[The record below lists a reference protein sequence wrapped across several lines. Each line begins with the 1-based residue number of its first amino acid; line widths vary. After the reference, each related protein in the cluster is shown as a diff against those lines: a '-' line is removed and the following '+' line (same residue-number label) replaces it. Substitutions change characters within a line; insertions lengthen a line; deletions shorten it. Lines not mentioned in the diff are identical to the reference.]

1 MPECPGCCSRR
12 LLGPC
17 GKHASSPKQVAL
29 PASEP
34 HANAWNAPLIM
45 KPKALLLDDVGS
57 ADTLTLTKDIVVETT
72 LTNLKRSDIYLQS
85 LCRSSHHCL
94 AAETKLPKSHQQQR
108 AANNDSSLGQSD
120 TARNQ

>member
-1 MPECPGCCSRR
+1 
-12 LLGPC
+12 
-17 GKHASSPKQVAL
+17 
-29 PASEP
+29 
-34 HANAWNAPLIM
+34 M

-94 AAETKLPKSHQQQR
+94 AAETKLPKAISSKEQQTTT
-108 AANNDSSLGQSD
+108 AALDRET
-120 TARNQ
+120 TARIQTS